1 MKEHSSP
8 EIFEVPITSETVILG
23 TLDVATNLFPA
34 LTHLITC
41 RT

>member
-1 MKEHSSP
+1 MKEHSIP
-8 EIFEVPITSETVILG
+8 EIFEIPITFETVILAI
-23 TLDVATNLFPA
+23 LDVATILFPA